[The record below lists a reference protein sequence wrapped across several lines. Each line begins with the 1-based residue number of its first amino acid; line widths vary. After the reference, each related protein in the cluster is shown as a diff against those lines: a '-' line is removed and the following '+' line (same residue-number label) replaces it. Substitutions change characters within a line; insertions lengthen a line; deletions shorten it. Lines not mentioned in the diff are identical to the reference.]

1 MMGLAANEKDYIIK
15 LAHEAIQNRAK
26 IDTLLELLI
35 EKNFF
40 TEEECE
46 EKLQKVFKVNK
57 KEYIADVMGMYP
69 QSSKA
74 E

>member
-1 MMGLAANEKDYIIK
+1 MAAKENDHIIK

-26 IDTLLELLI
+26 IDTLIELLI

-57 KEYIADVMGMYP
+57 KEYIADIMDMYP
-69 QSSKA
+69 QNSKA